1 MATDADAD
9 EALIRRIEDR
19 SDRIGLEILK
29 EKSKNEMLNNNFK
42 NTMLNNNFKSTML
55 NNNFKSIRSK
65 SFSKTISYIIV
76 YFV

>member
-29 EKSKNEMLNNNFK
+29 EKSKNNNFK
-42 NTMLNNNFKSTML
+42 NTMLNNNFKSIM
-55 NNNFKSIRSK
+55 FKTFK
-65 SFSKTISYIIV
+65 SFSKTIS
-76 YFV
+76 

>member
-29 EKSKNEMLNNNFK
+29 EKSKN
-42 NTMLNNNFKSTML
+42 
-55 NNNFKSIRSK
+55 NNFKSIMFKTFK
-65 SFSKTISYIIV
+65 SFSKTIS
-76 YFV
+76 

>member
-29 EKSKNEMLNNNFK
+29 QKK
-42 NTMLNNNFKSTML
+42 
-55 NNNFKSIRSK
+55 
-65 SFSKTISYIIV
+65 
-76 YFV
+76 